1 MISNELL
8 KKKILD
14 EAIHGRLVENDPS
27 LEPID
32 VQSIID
38 DIPFEIPN
46 NWKWVKLKS
55 LAKIISGTS
64 YEKSKVVEK
73 GIRIL
78 RGGNIVDN
86 RLILREDDVFLP
98 NEYFNPEKQIQ
109 LGDIILVASTGSME
123 AIGKPALVIK
133 TIESVQIGAFLRIV
147 RSTDKLSKYI
157 GCIFLSDYYRN
168 HIRNCVKGTAI
179 NNIKNEYINEML
191 IPIPPLEE
199 QEKIVKTIE
208 ELFEFIDKKE
218 KNDKEKEKLKTLLK
232 EKILDSAIHGN
243 LVENDLTLPTIDVE
257 EIKKD
262 VPFDIPDNWKWSMF
276 KDVFNIVNGFTPL
289 RTNDDFWNSN
299 DIPWFTV
306 DDIKSQGHIINKT
319 NQFIA
324 KKALGKNVNRLIPKN
339 TVLLCC
345 TSATI
350 GNYALTNIELTTNQ
364 QWNALILN
372 ERMNKQ
378 IVVKYI
384 YYYVQTLRKKMLID
398 GNSTTFPFISLKK
411 LGDYLI
417 PIPPLEQ
424 QKKIVE
430 KIEECFKLI
439 EQL

>member
-14 EAIHGRLVENDPS
+14 EAIHGRLVENDSS

-32 VQSIID
+32 VQSINN
-38 DIPFEIPN
+38 DIPFEVPN
-46 NWKWVKLKS
+46 NWKWAKLSDVSEFNVGKTPPTKNSIYWGDEIDWVSIADMNHRKLVQSTHRKLSNRALNSIFNNKLVPPSTLLMSFKLTIGRLAITSKECVHNEAIISIYPKQYLLRDYLMNALDALDLEKNVKSAIKGKTLNSKS
-55 LAKIISGTS
+55 LA
-64 YEKSKVVEK
+64 
-73 GIRIL
+73 
-78 RGGNIVDN
+78 NI
-86 RLILREDDVFLP
+86 F
-98 NEYFNPEKQIQ
+98 
-109 LGDIILVASTGSME
+109 
-123 AIGKPALVIK
+123 
-133 TIESVQIGAFLRIV
+133 
-147 RSTDKLSKYI
+147 
-157 GCIFLSDYYRN
+157 
-168 HIRNCVKGTAI
+168 
-179 NNIKNEYINEML
+179 

-199 QEKIVKTIE
+199 QKKIVKKIE
-208 ELFEFIDKKE
+208 ELFELIDKNE
-218 KNDKEKEKLKTLLK
+218 KNDKEKDKLKTLLK

-262 VPFDIPDNWKWSMF
+262 VPFDIPNNWKWSMF

-319 NQFIA
+319 NQFIT

>member
-14 EAIHGRLVENDPS
+14 EAIHGRLVKNDSS
-27 LEPID
+27 LKPID
-32 VQSIID
+32 VESIND
-38 DIPFEIPN
+38 DIPFEVPN
-46 NWKWVKLKS
+46 NWKWAKLSDVSEFNVGKTPPTKNSIYWGDEIDWVSIADMNHRKLVQSTHRKLSNRALNSIFNNKLVPPGTLLMSFKLTIGRLAITSKECVHNEAIISIYPKQYLLRDYLMNALDALDLEKNVKSAIKGKTLNSKS
-55 LAKIISGTS
+55 LA
-64 YEKSKVVEK
+64 
-73 GIRIL
+73 
-78 RGGNIVDN
+78 NI
-86 RLILREDDVFLP
+86 F
-98 NEYFNPEKQIQ
+98 
-109 LGDIILVASTGSME
+109 
-123 AIGKPALVIK
+123 
-133 TIESVQIGAFLRIV
+133 
-147 RSTDKLSKYI
+147 
-157 GCIFLSDYYRN
+157 
-168 HIRNCVKGTAI
+168 
-179 NNIKNEYINEML
+179 

-199 QEKIVKTIE
+199 QKKIVKKIE
-208 ELFEFIDKKE
+208 ELFELIDKKE
-218 KNDKEKEKLKTLLK
+218 KNDKEKDKLKTLLK

-262 VPFDIPDNWKWSMF
+262 VPFDIPNNWKWSMF

-319 NQFIA
+319 DQFIT

-398 GNSTTFPFISLKK
+398 GNSTTFPFISIKK

>member
-14 EAIHGRLVENDPS
+14 EAIHGRLVKNDSS
-27 LEPID
+27 LKPID
-32 VQSIID
+32 VESIND
-38 DIPFEIPN
+38 DIPFEVPN
-46 NWKWVKLKS
+46 NWKWAKLSDVSEFNVGKTPPTKNSIYWGDEIDWVSIADMNHRKLVQSTHRKLSNRALNSIFNNKLVPPGTLLMSFKLTIGRLAITSKECVHNEAIISIYPKQYLLRDYLMNALDALDLEKNVKSAIKGKTLNSKS
-55 LAKIISGTS
+55 LA
-64 YEKSKVVEK
+64 
-73 GIRIL
+73 
-78 RGGNIVDN
+78 NI
-86 RLILREDDVFLP
+86 F
-98 NEYFNPEKQIQ
+98 
-109 LGDIILVASTGSME
+109 
-123 AIGKPALVIK
+123 
-133 TIESVQIGAFLRIV
+133 
-147 RSTDKLSKYI
+147 
-157 GCIFLSDYYRN
+157 
-168 HIRNCVKGTAI
+168 
-179 NNIKNEYINEML
+179 

-199 QEKIVKTIE
+199 QKKIVKKIE
-208 ELFEFIDKKE
+208 ELFELIDKKE
-218 KNDKEKEKLKTLLK
+218 KNDKEKDKLKTLLK

-262 VPFDIPDNWKWSMF
+262 VPFDIPNNWKWSMF

-319 NQFIA
+319 DQFIT

-398 GNSTTFPFISLKK
+398 GNSTTFPFISIKK

-439 EQL
+439 AQL